1 MNNTL
6 ELEVAGM
13 TCGHCQSAVLK
24 ALKSVA
30 GVQDAQVD
38 LAGGY
43 ARVQGDPDPQ
53 QLVYAVEQEGYTARV
68 RS

>member
-24 ALKSVA
+24 ALKSVG

-38 LAGGY
+38 LASGKAQVRGN
-43 ARVQGDPDPQ
+43 PDPQ
-53 QLVYAVEQEGYTARV
+53 QLIFAIEQEGYTARV
-68 RS
+68 LS